1 MTPAE
6 VEARLTRAGNA
17 EAEARQWRI
26 AAADAEQ
33 LARACDLRTLAPPP
47 PDVAASLARARESYE
62 RHASEAEARAR
73 EALEARAQ
81 AVSDMNRAGLTEA
94 EARALT
100 LHYLEGYQ
108 WRAVAVG
115 MHYSVDNIYCIRRR
129 ALAKLADHWG
139 AASSPPAGAGEREP
153 RENIGLNERPSGR

>member
-6 VEARLTRAGNA
+6 AEARLTRAGNA
-17 EAEARQWRI
+17 EAEARQWRA
-26 AAADAEQ
+26 AAADAAQ

-62 RHASEAEARAR
+62 RHAADAEARAR

-81 AVSDMNRAGLTEA
+81 AVSDMNRAGLTDNER
-94 EARALT
+94 RALT

-115 MHYSVDNIYCIRRR
+115 MHYSVDNIYCIGRR

-139 AASSPPAGAGEREP
+139 AASSPT
-153 RENIGLNERPSGR
+153 GRGRVSASLGKT